1 MSDTPTTRR
10 SAKRLFMAMVL
21 LLVVGA
27 VGQYGWSSWRENA
40 PEWPQAEFHMAR
52 MIYDTSAR
60 AGSRGF
66 ANPMWAVDYPEAE
79 GNFLPALRRMTNLS
93 VAEDS
98 IHLPLSDD
106 RIFDHPWLFVQQV
119 GAGNWRPSEQDIL
132 RLREYLYRGGFL
144 VVDDFHGDGEWSMFQ
159 QVISR
164 VLPGRPIENLSQDDQ
179 VANLFYEL
187 DLTIR
192 IPGERHL
199 RGWQANS
206 VPPNWRGI
214 RDNHGRLMVVIN
226 HNVDMGDAWEHA
238 DDPYYPAE
246 MTATAYRFG
255 VNYVI
260 YAMTR

>member
-1 MSDTPTTRR
+1 MPDTPATRSVTR
-10 SAKRLFMAMVL
+10 CVLVLAL

-27 VGQYGWSSWRENA
+27 VAQYGWSSWRDDA

-52 MIYDTSAR
+52 MIYETSAY
-60 AGSRGF
+60 AGSRGYR
-66 ANPMWAVDYPEAE
+66 NPMWAVDYPDAE
-79 GNFLPALRRMTNLS
+79 GAFLPALRRMTNLS
-93 VAEDS
+93 VADDS

-119 GAGNWRPSEQDIL
+119 AAGNWRPGEQDIV

-144 VVDDFHGDGEWSMFQ
+144 VVDDFHGDGEWTMFQ
-159 QVISR
+159 NLISR
-164 VLPGRPIENLSQDDQ
+164 VLPGRPIESLSQDDPL
-179 VANLFYEL
+179 VNLFYEL
-187 DLTIR
+187 DLGVQ

-199 RGWQANS
+199 WRGRS
-206 VPPNWRGI
+206 PEMPNWRGI
-214 RDNHGRLMVVIN
+214 RDDHGRLMVVIN

-246 MTATAYRFG
+246 MTAAAYRFG